1 MAKSVFVLLIGNKER
16 GETNDYQ
23 LLQEE
28 TAFTEGKRLGIDVEV
43 AFAPGFDQLRVL
55 RKRVLDAPTRPLDAV
70 ITEPASVATMDLI
83 LRDLKGK
90 TGLMLLNAW
99 GPSVEEHASSW
110 GSDHPFG
117 TLSTDHWKI
126 GEIQGRQ
133 ISALLPNGGNALCV
147 TGPQRSSAAQ
157 QRLAGAQSSLRAN
170 VKLFDTEAGQWTE
183 ADGIGAF
190 NGWYGV
196 FKARTD
202 VIDVVAAHND
212 ELAMGARNAG
222 KALASQT
229 HRDMFA
235 KARYLG
241 VDASPRY
248 GRKLVDTGSLTA
260 SITTPA
266 NTGMA
271 ISQFDGFWR
280 NRRPVP
286 LRAFTEATPYP
297 LSSAG

>member
-28 TAFTEGKRLGIDVEV
+28 TAFAEGQRLGVDVEV

-55 RKRVLDAPTRPLDAV
+55 RKRLLDAPSKPFDAV

-99 GPSVEEHASSW
+99 GPSVEEYASTW
-110 GSDHPFG
+110 GSEHPFG

-126 GEIQGRQ
+126 GDLQGRQ

-157 QRLAGAQSSLRAN
+157 QRLAGAQSSLGAN
-170 VKLFDTEAGQWTE
+170 IKLFDTEAGQWTE

-196 FKARTD
+196 FKARAD

-222 KALASQT
+222 KALANPA

-248 GRKLVDTGSLTA
+248 GRKLVDSGSLTA

-271 ISQFDGFWR
+271 IAQFDTFWR

-286 LRAFTEATPYP
+286 LRAFTEVTPYP

>member
-28 TAFTEGKRLGIDVEV
+28 TAFAEGKRLGVDVEV

-55 RKRVLDAPTRPLDAV
+55 RKRLHETATRPLDAV

-83 LRDLKGK
+83 LRDLTGK
-90 TGLMLLNAW
+90 TGLVLLNAW
-99 GPSVEEHASSW
+99 GPSVEEHAGLW
-110 GSDHPFG
+110 GSEHPFG

-147 TGPQRSSAAQ
+147 TGPRRSSAAQ
-157 QRLAGAQSSLRAN
+157 QRLAGAQSSLRAD

-190 NGWYGV
+190 NAWYGV
-196 FKARTD
+196 FKARAD
-202 VIDVVAAHND
+202 VIHVVAAHND
-212 ELAMGARNAG
+212 ELAMGAQNAG
-222 KALASQT
+222 KALSNTA
-229 HRDMFA
+229 HRDMFS

-248 GRKLVDTGSLTA
+248 GRKLVDSGSLTA

-271 ISQFDGFWR
+271 IAQCDAFWKTKR
-280 NRRPVP
+280 AVP

-297 LSSAG
+297 PTSAG